1 MLDGD
6 LGTRWASEG
15 VGESAIF
22 DLGSVKDIDAFAFAY
37 EWGDQRHYS
46 LEIEVSEDGEY
57 YVPVWSGVSCGY
69 TDEYEKIELDERV
82 KGRYV
87 KLIGNGNTTNNWN
100 GVREFAILTRK

>member
-1 MLDGD
+1 MTRNVVYDLQVSSTPEEANFGANMLDGD

-57 YVPVWSGVSCGY
+57 YVPVWS
-69 TDEYEKIELDERV
+69 
-82 KGRYV
+82 
-87 KLIGNGNTTNNWN
+87 
-100 GVREFAILTRK
+100 